1 MLTINTSECSEMSTI
16 SKFQNPSYYYVFK
29 INNEIQI
36 QELLKE
42 LVNIIQQTNSQ
53 NYQLLIQTLYY
64 ILRRSNMIVKYNY
77 KPNKVYLSSDIKR
90 SDLADFNYL
99 FILNKQI
106 LFKLNYNTFEELLKN
121 NNKLQFITYYLNLN
135 QYIPDQAIYTSNN
148 KYELLLVRSKL
159 NRNEETKKIC
169 YDPIIQ
175 NDNLSKSNNPFKLLN
190 NKSISNINQRTL
202 SIKNNRK
209 IKETKILRKKESIHN
224 ITNND
229 SFITKKKEG
238 NKGKALKY
246 LKKKNL
252 SIKGLNIKRGTIHGN
267 LKKMNDELISKYYF
281 YQEGLGHFKVL
292 VNHSCL
298 FTDNQ
303 MNLDGLSDKEKVK
316 MFFKGKYFKNLY
328 QKINVFQNNLRDYVN
343 SENHEIKQDKNISSN
358 KILTIGLKNSKSF
371 NNLQMDYPSLKK
383 INTLNLSLSQSNL
396 SEKNTI
402 RNITLKSNN
411 TTKATTKNNDNN
423 DNNNNNNE
431 NNINYLNSKS
441 SSRTGNTNNL
451 SDTNLLNTKYL
462 SLDNI
467 VSTTQITAVNVE
479 NLPNSKYST
488 EFNQSIKSL
497 KDSTENRISKEN
509 PKEKTKE
516 NPKENQH
523 NTVNTPTNKQ
533 TRNIDKEVFDFNNN
547 NNDLKSKF
555 NQEFSSQNN
564 LIEKTNIISSNEIVS
579 PSVTS
584 NSNSEIN
591 NISTEQVNLTSSANS
606 SKRNR
611 RSKHNRSSAVC
622 LSSNDIKGIL
632 EQTRKNEVP
641 SNSNSMSSY
650 TMERS
655 LNDSTKYQRGYIASS
670 STISKDSME
679 RRKLLSRDYYHPT
692 LSTLSSTPF
701 CYSDYYP
708 TIRLPL
714 MPRSSSFYS
723 TKQQT
728 HQPWI
733 NPSKLNV

>member
-1 MLTINTSECSEMSTI
+1 
-16 SKFQNPSYYYVFK
+16 
-29 INNEIQI
+29 
-36 QELLKE
+36 
-42 LVNIIQQTNSQ
+42 
-53 NYQLLIQTLYY
+53 
-64 ILRRSNMIVKYNY
+64 
-77 KPNKVYLSSDIKR
+77 
-90 SDLADFNYL
+90 
-99 FILNKQI
+99 
-106 LFKLNYNTFEELLKN
+106 
-121 NNKLQFITYYLNLN
+121 
-135 QYIPDQAIYTSNN
+135 
-148 KYELLLVRSKL
+148 
-159 NRNEETKKIC
+159 
-169 YDPIIQ
+169 
-175 NDNLSKSNNPFKLLN
+175 
-190 NKSISNINQRTL
+190 
-202 SIKNNRK
+202 
-209 IKETKILRKKESIHN
+209 
-224 ITNND
+224 
-229 SFITKKKEG
+229 
-238 NKGKALKY
+238 
-246 LKKKNL
+246 
-252 SIKGLNIKRGTIHGN
+252 
-267 LKKMNDELISKYYF
+267 MNDELISKYYF

-343 SENHEIKQDKNISSN
+343 SENHEIKQDKNISN
-358 KILTIGLKNSKSF
+358 
-371 NNLQMDYPSLKK
+371 
-383 INTLNLSLSQSNL
+383 
-396 SEKNTI
+396 
-402 RNITLKSNN
+402 
-411 TTKATTKNNDNN
+411 
-423 DNNNNNNE
+423 
-431 NNINYLNSKS
+431 
-441 SSRTGNTNNL
+441 
-451 SDTNLLNTKYL
+451 
-462 SLDNI
+462 NI

-479 NLPNSKYST
+479 NLPN
-488 EFNQSIKSL
+488 I
-497 KDSTENRISKEN
+497 
-509 PKEKTKE
+509 
-516 NPKENQH
+516 
-523 NTVNTPTNKQ
+523 
-533 TRNIDKEVFDFNNN
+533 
-547 NNDLKSKF
+547 
-555 NQEFSSQNN
+555 
-564 LIEKTNIISSNEIVS
+564 
-579 PSVTS
+579 TS

>member
-1 MLTINTSECSEMSTI
+1 MITINTSECFEMSTI
-16 SKFQNPSYYYVFK
+16 SKFQNSFYYYILK
-29 INNEIQI
+29 INNEMQI

-42 LVNIIQQTNSQ
+42 LINIIQQTNSQ
-53 NYQLLIQTLYY
+53 NCHLIMQTLYY
-64 ILRRSNMIVKYNY
+64 ILQRSNIIIKYNY
-77 KPNKVYLSSDIKR
+77 NPNQVYTLSDII
-90 SDLADFNYL
+90 SSNLSNFNYL

-106 LFKLNYNTFEELLKN
+106 MFQFNYRTLEDLLKN
-121 NNKLQFITYYLNLN
+121 ENKLQYITYKLNLN
-135 QYIPDQAIYTSNN
+135 QNIPNQAIFISYN
-148 KYELLLVRSKL
+148 KYEILLLKSKL
-159 NRNEETKKIC
+159 NRNEETRKIC
-169 YDPIIQ
+169 DGSVIIQ
-175 NDNLSKSNNPFKLLN
+175 NDNLFKSNNPFKLLN
-190 NKSISNINQRTL
+190 NKRNANVNKRTL

-209 IKETKILRKKESIHN
+209 INETILRKKESIHN

-238 NKGKALKY
+238 NKGKTLKY
-246 LKKKNL
+246 LNKKNL
-252 SIKGLNIKRGTIHGN
+252 NIKGLKVKRGSIHGN
-267 LKKMNDELISKYYF
+267 LKKLNNEFISKYYF
-281 YQEGLGHFKVL
+281 YQEGMGQFKIL

-298 FTDNQ
+298 FMENH

-343 SENHEIKQDKNISSN
+343 NENHEIKHDQNTLSS
-358 KILTIGLKNSKSF
+358 KLLTIGLKNSKSF
-371 NNLQMDYPSLKK
+371 NNLQMDYPSLNK

-396 SEKNTI
+396 SEKNTV
-402 RNITLKSNN
+402 RNITLKSNKITK
-411 TTKATTKNNDNN
+411 TTSKSDNNDSNDNN
-423 DNNNNNNE
+423 IN
-431 NNINYLNSKS
+431 NYLYSKS
-441 SSRTGNTNNL
+441 SSRTDNTLNL

-462 SLDNI
+462 SLDANA
-467 VSTTQITAVNVE
+467 STTQITTINVE
-479 NLPNSKYST
+479 NLPNNKYST

-497 KDSTENRISKEN
+497 KDTTDNQNTKEN
-509 PKEKTKE
+509 LKENLKE
-516 NPKENQH
+516 NPKENHH
-523 NTVNTPTNKQ
+523 NTGNSFSNKQ
-533 TRNIDKEVFDFNNN
+533 TSNIDKEAIDFKDN

-555 NQEFSSQNN
+555 NQNFSSQNN
-564 LIEKTNIISSNEIVS
+564 LIEKTNIISSNEIVT
-579 PSVTS
+579 PSITS

-591 NISTEQVNLTSSANS
+591 NISSEQVNLTSSANS

-632 EQTRKNEVP
+632 EQTKKNEVP

-650 TMERS
+650 AMERS
-655 LNDSTKYQRGYIASS
+655 LNDSTKYHRGYITTNP
-670 STISKDSME
+670 TISKDSIE

-723 TKQQT
+723 TRQQT
-728 HQPWI
+728 QQPWI
-733 NPSKLNV
+733 NPSKLNA